1 MLVLFAIGY
10 SLYLYVPIAYDGYV
24 LKDYMQHEVDVAA
37 AAGYDENWLKTQLT
51 KSGKEYNLPVDAVI
65 VPARTESRWRLT
77 VKYTRQIQVSRRVSV
92 RL

>member
-51 KSGKEYNLPVDAVI
+51 KSGKEG
-65 VPARTESRWRLT
+65 
-77 VKYTRQIQVSRRVSV
+77 QIHASNSVSRRVRV